1 MQFDEGVLDGA
12 CGDAVELGN
21 LSQLDF
27 IQLRSITNCVS
38 EAFEQGAWHF

>member
-21 LSQLDF
+21 LSQGKLV
-27 IQLRSITNCVS
+27 Q
-38 EAFEQGAWHF
+38 EHYGALHV